1 MKISYENSARF
12 AFYSLLQLWKHTPK
26 IVSLYVIDLLPFP
39 SAPPLFPSSPLLQP
53 FIPHVLLLLRN
64 IYAMYIF
71 YAIYSQVFVFYFPR
85 AVRPEP
91 LLGFEMNNKYF
102 ASNNIAPPLPLI
114 PFPGK

>member
-39 SAPPLFPSSPLLQP
+39 APLPYSLLLHFRQP